1 MDEQEAIAGLVRT
14 EEKLRSFAERNDLVV
29 RDELPWPGAQPPHE
43 QRGPIRH
50 AIWSVSGR
58 LPGGA
63 VGRLRHQAVFGSTFG
78 MKVDGQHT
86 IMVCRLPETVG
97 YVPMV
102 CCRPDELMSNTY
114 YWGGDRRPRAERKFE
129 SLELDRRFVIEVAKG
144 QGENW
149 LFQLFSPSFIDFLAH
164 ETPRDFGFKLDS
176 GVFTCETP
184 QWRGQPGGEE
194 ALLDNLELLATTG
207 GRVAGRLRDEVLEE
221 EGLGHAPD
229 SAEAHG
235 TWTKGRRHGRLVG
248 MLLKLAGEGDDGV
261 TGYGEE
267 RGMHAVDPAQFHS
280 ARPRVPF
287 PGTATSVLEG
297 PLPGSGRPG
306 LLAWIEYSSE
316 VDMQHNY
323 LAIVCDLG
331 REQSA
336 IWIDAD
342 DVGAAG
348 VGDELP
354 ARARELVTAGGFG
367 FSSAGCSVCVYER
380 VPGFNSWPEA
390 AAVDGFAAR
399 AFEVVEAL
407 DIDSPARPSE

>member
-1 MDEQEAIAGLVRT
+1 VDEREALEGLART
-14 EEKLRSFAERNDLVV
+14 EAKLRSFADEYGLVV
-29 RDELPWPGAQPPHE
+29 RSELPWPGAQPPA
-43 QRGPIRH
+43 QQPGPIKH

-78 MKVDGQHT
+78 INVDGQHT

-114 YWGGDRRPRAERKFE
+114 YWGGDRRPKVERKFE

-184 QWRGQPGGEE
+184 QWRGQPSGEE
-194 ALLDNLELLATTG
+194 ALLDNLALLATVG

-221 EGLGHAPD
+221 ENLGDAPD
-229 SAEAHG
+229 SAAAHG
-235 TWTKGRRHGRLVG
+235 DWAGGRKHGRLVG
-248 MLLKLAGEGDDGV
+248 MLLKFAGGGEDDGIAAYAKQRDLAV
-261 TGYGEE
+261 
-267 RGMHAVDPAQFHS
+267 VDPAQFHS
-280 ARPRVPF
+280 RHLRLPL
-287 PGTATSVLEG
+287 PGTATSVVEG
-297 PLPGSGRPG
+297 VMAGSPSPAA
-306 LLAWIEYSSE
+306 LAWIEYSSE

-323 LAIVCDLG
+323 LALV
-331 REQSA
+331 REFERELPPM
-336 IWIDAD
+336 WVDAD

-348 VGDELP
+348 VGEELP
-354 ARARELVTAGGFG
+354 PAARQLASEFG
-367 FSSAGCSVCVYER
+367 YGVSSAGRAACAYWH
-380 VPGFNSWPEA
+380 VPGFNSWPKSEQIDEFA
-390 AAVDGFAAR
+390 GRAVRVLG
-399 AFEVVEAL
+399 AL
-407 DIDSPARPSE
+407 G